1 MISHVTGTYANV
13 YAWSNLLL
21 AYRKAAAGKRSHPP
35 AAAFA
40 FRVEDNLVYLHDA
53 LASGTYRP
61 GPYVNFK
68 IREPKERI
76 ISAAPFHDRVVH
88 HALVQ
93 VIEPAFEASFIAHSY
108 ANRVGKGTHRAIDT
122 CQAWLQR
129 YRYVL
134 PCDIRQFFPAID
146 HQILQGILDRRI
158 PDAEIRWLIGLIL
171 ASGVT
176 SPARSGNWLAEE
188 GPDGPC
194 RGRVVGEY
202 DMQYFRGDDLF
213 AANRPRGLPI
223 GNLTS
228 QFWANCYL
236 NEFDKFVTRELGCRA
251 YLRYVDDFLL
261 FADDKKTLWDWRS
274 RLIERLDR
282 LRLKLHEEQA
292 IVRPTTEGVRFLGFI
307 VFPTHRRLLRRSGL
321 HYRQHL
327 RQLVALYRQHKISGD
342 ELTASILGWVNHVR
356 YGNTWGL
363 RRAVLREV
371 RL

>member
-1 MISHVTGTYANV
+1 MMSHVTGTYADV
-13 YAWSNLLL
+13 YAWPNLVL
-21 AYRKAAAGKRSHPP
+21 AYRKAARGKRSHPP
-35 AAAFA
+35 AAAFE
-40 FRVEDNLVYLHDA
+40 FRLEENLIHLHDD
-53 LASGTYRP
+53 LAGGNYRP
-61 GPYVNFK
+61 GPCVNFK
-68 IREPKERI
+68 IREPKQRI
-76 ISAAPFHDRVVH
+76 ISAAPFRDRVVH

-93 VIEPAFEASFIAHSY
+93 VIEPAFEASFIGHSY

-146 HQILQGILDRRI
+146 HQILQGILGRRI

-171 ASGVT
+171 ESG
-176 SPARSGNWLAEE
+176 RGILAEE
-188 GPDGPC
+188 
-194 RGRVVGEY
+194 Y
-202 DMQYFRGDDLF
+202 AMQYFPGDDLF
-213 AANRPRGLPI
+213 AVNRPRGLPI

-261 FADDKKTLWDWRS
+261 FADDKKTLWDWRR
-274 RLIERLDR
+274 RLIDRLDR
-282 LRLKLHEEQA
+282 LRLELHEEQA

-307 VFPTHRRLLRRSGL
+307 VFPTHRLLVRRSGL

-327 RQLVALYRQHKISGD
+327 RQLVMLYHQHRISLD
-342 ELTASILGWVNHVR
+342 EVTASIQGWINHAR